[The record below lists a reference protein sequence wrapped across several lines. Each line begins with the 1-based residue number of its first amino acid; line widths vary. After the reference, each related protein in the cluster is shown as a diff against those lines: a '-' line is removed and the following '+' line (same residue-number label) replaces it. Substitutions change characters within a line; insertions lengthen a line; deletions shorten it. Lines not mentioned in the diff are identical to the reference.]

1 LAHLRAQ
8 ARRAARLIVKSSI
21 LERPSVRRQAE
32 FLAAV
37 ARSRK
42 LHRHWAAPPN
52 SELAFRENLERLQS
66 ERHIGHWVCTEA
78 GELAGVININE
89 IVRGAFCSGY
99 LGYYAFVPHNGRGYM
114 KRGLT
119 AVLAE
124 AFLRH
129 RLHRLEANIQPDNEA
144 SRLLVQRCGFR
155 LEGFSPRYLKL
166 AGRWRDHERWAITA
180 EEWKARSA
188 RVITS

>member
-1 LAHLRAQ
+1 M
-8 ARRAARLIVKSSI
+8 VKHHI
-21 LERPSVRRQAE
+21 LERPSSRRQDE

-42 LHRHWAAPPN
+42 LHRHWSAPPN
-52 SELAFRENLERLQS
+52 TAIAFKESLKRLRS
-66 ERHIGHWVCTEA
+66 ERHIGHWVCTEH

-89 IVRGAFCSGY
+89 IVRGVFWSGY
-99 LGYYAFVPHNGRGYM
+99 LGYYAFAPHNGLGYM
-114 KRGLT
+114 KRGLN

-144 SRLLVQRCGFR
+144 SRQLIQRCGFR

-166 AGRWRDHERWAITA
+166 AGRWRDHERWAITV
-180 EEWKARSA
+180 EEWKAQSRKA
-188 RVITS
+188 A